1 MIFKKK
7 PVAEIHIE
15 LGEDGMANTRVKGSS
30 HVIMETLCGTLTGLV
45 IQLRTEGASR
55 GEVRDMLLNAV
66 GAHFDDQWTAQV
78 LEGQK

>member
-15 LGEDGMANTRVKGSS
+15 LGEDGMASTRVKGSS
-30 HVIMETLCGTLTGLV
+30 RVIMETLCGTLTGLV
-45 IQLRTEGASR
+45 IQLRKDSATR
-55 GEVRDMLLNAV
+55 GEVRDMLLDAV
-66 GAHFDDQWTAQV
+66 GAHFDDQWKTQV